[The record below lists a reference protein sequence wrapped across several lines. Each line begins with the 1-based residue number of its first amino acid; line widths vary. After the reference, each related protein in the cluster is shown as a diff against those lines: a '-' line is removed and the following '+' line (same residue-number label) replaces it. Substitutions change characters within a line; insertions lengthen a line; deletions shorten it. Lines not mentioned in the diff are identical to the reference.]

1 MDRRQQ
7 KTRRAIFR
15 AFATLLAR
23 KAASAITVQEIID
36 EANVGRATFYSHFET
51 KEHLLEAMCEEL
63 FSPALAADERRDDDT
78 PDAVFRHLLRQ
89 LQQEG
94 SPLLTLLSCQNN
106 DVLMPYFKQHLR
118 AHIRA
123 EARRMGWHF
132 APAIPED
139 YAVNYIA
146 AAFVETVRWWIDSR
160 PDRSADVIADYF
172 RAAVQPLLAS

>member
-15 AFATLLAR
+15 AFAALLAR

-36 EANVGRATFYSHFET
+36 EANVGRATFYAHFET
-51 KEHLLEAMCEEL
+51 KEHLLEAMCEEV
-63 FSPALAADERRDDDT
+63 FSQALSADGQACDT
-78 PDAVFRHLLRQ
+78 PDAAFRRLLEHLQ
-89 LQQEG
+89 DKDN
-94 SPLLTLLSCQNN
+94 PLLALFSCPNN
-106 DVLMPYFKQHLR
+106 DLLIPYFKQYLR

-123 EARRMGWHF
+123 EARRAGWQF

-146 AAFVETVRWWIDSR
+146 AAFVETVRWWMDSR
-160 PDRSADVIADYF
+160 PDRSAQVIAEYF
-172 RAAVQPLLAS
+172 RTAVQPLLAS